1 MAKMKIVIDERVDEK
16 NIRLKATDN
25 SATFG
30 LVTAGSQIVF
40 DGDGFLLSNY
50 DNSRITTTSEVSS
63 LADEV
68 VSIEGM
74 SGEDLI
80 ILSTGDRK
88 PSVIGEVKAVSQE
101 LNPREMTVK
110 VNSSNPRII
119 DVLDTKSGDFLGSRT
134 LSSSNNFLF
143 RDFDWILD
151 GGVSA
156 GDEFQVLTSGDR
168 KDDGTN
174 LDRMIALSAFSESTG
189 KGGYTEQYNSL
200 ITSAGY
206 NIKAAEQNLIN
217 AKTAHVIALDRKSEF
232 SGVDLDTEAAKLLEQ
247 QQAYQALARV
257 LSTAKELLD
266 TLLRS
271 M

>member
-1 MAKMKIVIDERVDEK
+1 MKIEIAESVAEK
-16 NIRLKATDN
+16 DIRLKGTDN
-25 SATFG
+25 STTFG
-30 LVTAGSQIVF
+30 FITAGSQVTL
-40 DGDGFLLSNY
+40 DGNKFLLSNY
-50 DNSRITTTSEVSS
+50 DNNRITTTSEVSS
-63 LADEV
+63 LADEIL
-68 VSIEGM
+68 SFDGL

-88 PSVIGEVKAVSQE
+88 PSVIGNMTELSQE
-101 LNPREMTVK
+101 LNPREMTAK
-110 VNSSNPRII
+110 VNSTDASVI
-119 DVLDTKSGDFLGSRT
+119 DIFDTKSGDFLGSRT
-134 LSSSNNFLF
+134 LSSTNNFLF

-151 GGVSA
+151 GNVSA
-156 GDEFQVLTSGDR
+156 GDEFQVLTSNER

-174 LDRMIALSAFSESTG
+174 LARMIALSSFSESTG

-200 ITSAGY
+200 VTSAGY
-206 NIKAAEQNLIN
+206 QIRASEQNLIN
-217 AKTAHVIALDRKSEF
+217 AKVAHDIAVDRKSEF

-257 LSTAKELLD
+257 LTTARELLD